1 MANSSVLVGVHG
13 AAMTLLV
20 ALPRWGVSVELLP
33 YKFDGSAMYYH
44 VHGNWAAAAA
54 RTHLVWHN
62 INPWHASAGAGKYAV
77 QCCCRLCSSI
87 SDTC

>member
-13 AAMTLLV
+13 AAMTLLL
-20 ALPRWGVSVELLP
+20 ALPPWGVSVELLP
-33 YKFDGSAMYYH
+33 YKFDESVLYYH

-62 INPWHASAGAGKYAV
+62 TNPWHASAGAA
-77 QCCCRLCSSI
+77 CCMHHVCKV
-87 SDTC
+87 